1 MRLPLFPL
9 DMLLMPGGI
18 SQLRIFEPRYLRLVS
33 IASEEA
39 KGFVLC
45 QPKAD
50 DVTEFEI
57 GVHCIIEDFEQLED
71 GMLGITIRALKR
83 VDLADISQS
92 DDKLYSA
99 TIKAKSHWQHPSNNT
114 QDDELTAKLK
124 QVLSQHTLYDNHPD
138 FYDYNSEY
146 WVVARWLELLPFSS
160 RAKNQILKEDDFAN
174 LDKLV
179 HQLVSEITISTS
191 D

>member
-9 DMLLMPGGI
+9 DLLVLPGGL

-45 QPKAD
+45 QPSNED
-50 DVTEFEI
+50 FPQFNI

-71 GMLGITIRALKR
+71 GMLGITIRGLER
-83 VDLADISQS
+83 VELSDTNQA

-99 TIKAKSHWQHPSNNT
+99 LTKKKPAWSLEQANPIE
-114 QDDELTAKLK
+114 DDLSEKLQ
-124 QVLSQHTLYDNHPD
+124 QVLVQHSLYEQHPD
-138 FYDYNSEY
+138 FFAYDDES
-146 WVVARWLELLPFSS
+146 WVVSRWLELLPFSS
-160 RAKNQILKEDDFAN
+160 NAKNQILNEDDFN
-174 LDKLV
+174 TLDNLV
-179 HQLVSEITISTS
+179 HQLVSEITI
-191 D
+191 DAR